1 MTETSLIVVAVVV
14 FLLALVARPL
24 GRSLLTGPMI
34 FLFFGLALDA
44 AGGVRIAE
52 AEQILFLLAEI
63 TLALVLFSDAAT
75 IDFERARRNHIWPER
90 MLVFGIPLAI
100 GLGLAAGLVLLP
112 GWPVWEVAV
121 LAAVLAPTDAALGKA
136 VVSNPVVPQRIRQT
150 LTIESGLN
158 DGLVLPAVLFFA
170 SVAVGGTHGG
180 GGPDNWLVFAAEQIV
195 FGAAAGALVGGL
207 GGFVMRLASDRGLT
221 VNAFEGIG
229 VLALAATA
237 YLSAELLGGNAF
249 LAAFVGGFAFGA
261 VMRTR
266 CPFVFDFMDTEGQLL
281 IFGTFLLLGATLLPE
296 AMAALRWEWLLLIAL
311 SLFVVRP
318 AAIWLS
324 LLGTDALPQ
333 TRLFLGWFGP
343 RGLATALFGLIVLR
357 EYDLL
362 TRGQDLLHVAVIATF
377 ASAILHGISAAPAA
391 RWIGRWE
398 ARVEGAEDGRG
409 AAAGAP
415 TRGKTTR

>member
-1 MTETSLIVVAVVV
+1 MTETSLIIVAVMV
-14 FLLALVARPL
+14 FVLALMARPL
-24 GRSLLTGPMI
+24 GRSLITGPMI
-34 FLFFGLALDA
+34 FLVFGLALDA
-44 AGGVRIAE
+44 AGGIRIAE
-52 AEQILFLLAEI
+52 AEQILYLLAEV

-75 IDFERARRNHIWPER
+75 IDFDRARRNHIWPER

-100 GLGLAAGLVLLP
+100 GLGVAAGLVLLP

-136 VVSNPVVPQRIRQT
+136 VVSNPAVPERIRQT

-170 SVAVGGTHGG
+170 SVAVGGTDAG

-195 FGAAAGALVGGL
+195 FGAAVGAIVGGA
-207 GGFVMRLASDRGLT
+207 GGLAMRLSSDRGLT
-221 VNAFEGIG
+221 ENAFEGIG
-229 VLALAATA
+229 VLALAAAA
-237 YLSAELLGGNAF
+237 YLSAELVGGNSF

-266 CPFVFDFMDTEGQLL
+266 CAFVFEFMETEGQLL

-296 AMAALRWEWLLLIAL
+296 AIAALRLDWLLLIGL

-324 LLGTDALPQ
+324 LLGTDARPQ
-333 TRLFLGWFGP
+333 ARLFLGWFGP

-377 ASAILHGISAAPAA
+377 LSAILHGVSAAPAA
-391 RWIGRWE
+391 RWIGRWQ
-398 ARVEGAEDGRG
+398 ARAEGGEKGRDT
-409 AAAGAP
+409 AGPATP
-415 TRGKTTR
+415 GDSSQ